1 MNKKYIKN
9 HALASMIRG
18 KSIEEAI
25 RFSFSDHRDRMS
37 VRAAQEYAN
46 DLYYLRTKSFPS
58 KIVKTNALPINIL
71 VKTGIN
77 VFAFLKIRSLLNNNS
92 YKLNY
97 FNKNKYVYP
106 DFKTPKL
113 QIDGESINNCC
124 IELKI
129 SNKRIKNSL
138 KKHIKQCLNYSIKSR
153 KPVLLLY
160 IIYHRTKFKHVIYEA
175 FPKIFL
181 INKKN
186 GTNFKK
192 KHI

>member
-25 RFSFSDHRDRMS
+25 RFSFSCHRDRMS
-37 VRAAQEYAN
+37 VQAAQEYAN
-46 DLYYLRTKSFPS
+46 DLYYLRTKSFSP
-58 KIVKTNALPINIL
+58 KIVKTNAFPINIL

-77 VFAFLKIRSLLNNNS
+77 AFAFLKIKNLSNNNS

-113 QIDGESINNCC
+113 QIDGKNINNCC

-160 IIYHRTKFKHVIYEA
+160 LVYYRTKSKYIIYRS
-175 FPKIFL
+175 FPKFFL
-181 INKKN
+181 IKKN
-186 GTNFKK
+186 KWQTF
-192 KHI
+192 